1 MLLSKTSKAECYCPE
16 DEKKLTNFVFI
27 SGPETC
33 NLVRGEEQGESQE
46 GSARR
51 WIIVGGEK
59 EASILRRS
67 LEGLPNHHT
76 EWVPARS
83 NRVMHGE
90 ECLGDN
96 LGLWQFS
103 FSFIIPPA
111 CKFTALSQ
119 ITDILSHQVQ
129 RIRKKR

>member
-1 MLLSKTSKAECYCPE
+1 MLLSKTGKTECYRPE
-16 DEKKLTNFVFI
+16 EEKKLTNFVLI

-33 NLVRGEEQGESQE
+33 NLVMGKELGESQE

-51 WIIVGGEK
+51 SVTAGAEE

-67 LEGLPNHHT
+67 LEGFPNLPK

-83 NRVMHGE
+83 NRAMCGE
-90 ECLGDN
+90 EGLADN
-96 LGLWQFS
+96 LGLWQIS

-111 CKFTALSQ
+111 CKFTAPSQ
-119 ITDILSHQVQ
+119 IMDILSHQVQ
-129 RIRKKR
+129 SI